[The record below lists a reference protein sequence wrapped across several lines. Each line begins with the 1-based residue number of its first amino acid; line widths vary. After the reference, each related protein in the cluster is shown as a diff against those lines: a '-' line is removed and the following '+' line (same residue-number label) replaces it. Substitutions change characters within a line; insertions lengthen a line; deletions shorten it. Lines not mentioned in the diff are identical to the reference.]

1 MSEDIELIYNGEDR
15 PSKACFEP
23 ISNTKYSKPNGGL
36 WTSPLNKNTGKSAWQ
51 SWCEREV
58 FHPERYQTQWHI
70 VPDKDAK
77 ILIADENLENLQPYR
92 IDDAETCPRIDF
104 EKLSQDYDV
113 VRFPE
118 NVVFKYNM
126 GILNAYDIDST
137 IFLTP
142 KFTAMNNQEYQNYKE
157 NEALEIEWQ
166 RRVAARKEMLAE
178 REEYLR
184 SLRQPQEN
192 PAKEAPKEI
201 KESTRAPQQPQENIA
216 TETPV
221 KKKNNLFNRLVKQKL
236 WNKIFSR

>member
-15 PSKACFEP
+15 PSKACFDP
-23 ISNTKYSKPNGGL
+23 ITNTKYSKPNGGL
-36 WTSPLNKNTGKSAWQ
+36 WTSPLNKSNGKSAWQ
-51 SWCEREV
+51 SWCERED

-77 ILIADENLENLQPYR
+77 TLIADENLENLKPYL
-92 IDDAETCPRIDF
+92 IDDKQTCPRIDY

-113 VRFPE
+113 VRFPQD
-118 NVVFKYNM
+118 VVFKYNM

-142 KFTAMNNQEYQNYKE
+142 KFTAMNDREYQNYKT
-157 NEALEIEWQ
+157 NAALEIELQ

-184 SLRQPQEN
+184 SLQQSQGN
-192 PAKEAPKEI
+192 TAKEAPTEK
-201 KESTRAPQQPQENIA
+201 KESTRATQQPQENMSQ
-216 TETPV
+216 ETSQ
-221 KKKNNLFNRLVKQKL
+221 KKKTNLFNKLVKQKL